1 MEEDILF
8 SIRQINCNHQK
19 QELYTQRQFDIING
33 FEFNLTRCLKCHKI
47 VELES
52 KSFVK
57 N

>member
-52 KSFVK
+52 KSFFK
-57 N
+57 S

>member
-1 MEEDILF
+1 MEEGILF

-47 VELES
+47 VELKS

-57 N
+57 S

>member
-8 SIRQINCNHQK
+8 STRQLNCDHQK
-19 QELYTQRQFDIING
+19 QEVYNQRRFDILNG

-52 KSFVK
+52 KKFSK
-57 N
+57 